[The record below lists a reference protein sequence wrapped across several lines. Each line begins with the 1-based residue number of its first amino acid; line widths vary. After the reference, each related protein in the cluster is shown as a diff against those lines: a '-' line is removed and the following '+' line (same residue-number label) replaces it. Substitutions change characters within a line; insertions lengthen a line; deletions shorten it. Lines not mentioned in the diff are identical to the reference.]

1 MLMKLITW
9 SSPDQ
14 NVGRSQNIETDNSS
28 FERVEQFKYLG
39 TSLTNQNFIRKEIK
53 TRKKSG
59 SACYNLVQNRLC
71 SSLLSKNVKIQIYR
85 TIILPVVWYGC
96 ETWSLTLREEHRLRV
111 EYVEIK
117 CQLNATEVFIADLI
131 ACSTCLGHHY
141 AHHQELKSII
151 Q

>member
-96 ETWSLTLREEHRLRV
+96 ETWSLTLREEHTLR
-111 EYVEIK
+111 
-117 CQLNATEVFIADLI
+117 
-131 ACSTCLGHHY
+131 CLR
-141 AHHQELKSII
+141 IVC
-151 Q
+151 